1 MQLRTSEL
9 AASVSGRLVG
19 PDVVV
24 DGATQDS
31 RAVRPGQLF
40 VPLVA
45 ERDGHAFV
53 AAAIEAGAGAY
64 LTSADPLGGTTI
76 VVADTLA
83 ALQDAGRLARTR
95 LPAPVVGITGSVGTT
110 SVTDMPAA
118 VPRQRLA
125 VAASERSYIGRA
137 S

>member
-53 AAAIEAGAGAY
+53 AAAIEAGAGAS
-64 LTSADPLGGTTI
+64 LTSADPPGGTAI
-76 VVADTLA
+76 VVAATPA
-83 ALQDAGRLARTR
+83 ALQDAARLART
-95 LPAPVVGITGSVGTT
+95 PHTAPLVGITGHLGKTPGTDT
-110 SVTDMPAA
+110 PAP
-118 VPRQRLA
+118 VRP
-125 VAASERSYIGRA
+125 
-137 S
+137 

>member
-1 MQLRTSEL
+1 MLANRIDRPRDVGGGHAGHLGRRGLATEQDYESDRRSIHAESVRARSRPLGLPDSAAMQLRTSEL
-9 AASVSGRLVG
+9 AAAVSGRLVG

-64 LTSADPLGGTTI
+64 LTSADPLGGK
-76 VVADTLA
+76 
-83 ALQDAGRLARTR
+83 
-95 LPAPVVGITGSVGTT
+95 
-110 SVTDMPAA
+110 
-118 VPRQRLA
+118 
-125 VAASERSYIGRA
+125 IGRA
-137 S
+137 HV